1 MTDSPRGA
9 PGSPSQPAG
18 RELSPQLIRFFTWI
32 RSTGLSR
39 GGDRWLAGVCGG
51 IAERIGVEPIVVRV
65 ITILLAVLGAPV
77 IFAYAVG
84 WALLPNAEGTIH
96 AEEALRGVF
105 EPAMI
110 AIIALLLLT
119 FVPFSRGFWWQG
131 PTIAWGLPDW
141 LATLLAV
148 GWSIALAIIVVWL
161 IVFVVR
167 RASATAT
174 DAATDAAADDE
185 REAGYTAAA
194 ASAPSALDRDRS
206 AQPAGDGSWR
216 DHRPGAGYSSVVLG
230 LALVVGAIAAGL
242 YSAGTWSTA
251 ALVIGLACTLGGLAI
266 GIIVSGI
273 RGRDSGAM
281 GGFAFLAAATLVVIG
296 VFPEGTRFFPLGAPT
311 WTVSPSRPAPGYV
324 VLAGRPTIDLSRLE
338 TAEASDGDTIEVWL
352 GFGVTDLVL
361 PANRPVVVQA
371 NAIIGGVDYAGTAN
385 DDGGLFFHDTRTF
398 NGGGSGAV
406 TEIRVWSFFGQVEN
420 TGGE

>member
-9 PGSPSQPAG
+9 PGSPPEPAG
-18 RELSPQLIRFFTWI
+18 RELSPQLTRFFTWI

-39 GGDRWLAGVCGG
+39 GSDRVLAGVCGG

-84 WALLPNAEGTIH
+84 WALLPNAEGTIR
-96 AEEALRGVF
+96 AEQAFRGVF
-105 EPAMI
+105 DPAMI
-110 AIIALLLLT
+110 AIVALLLLT
-119 FVPFSRGFWWQG
+119 FVPFTRGFWWQG
-131 PTIAWGLPDW
+131 PTLAWGLPDW

-148 GWSIALAIIVVWL
+148 GWSIGLAILIVWL

-167 RASATAT
+167 RTSAT
-174 DAATDAAADDE
+174 DE
-185 REAGYTAAA
+185 REAGDTAGA
-194 ASAPSALDRDRS
+194 ASGSGALEQGR
-206 AQPAGDGSWR
+206 AVPPAGDGSWR

-230 LALVVGAIAAGL
+230 LALLVGAVAAGL

-251 ALVIGLACTLGGLAI
+251 ALVIGLAVTLGGLAI

-311 WTVSPSRPAPGYV
+311 WTVSPSRTASGYA
-324 VLAGRPTIDLSRLE
+324 VLAGRPAIDLSRLD
-338 TAEASDGDTIEVWL
+338 TAEASDAHTIDVWL
-352 GFGVTDLVL
+352 GFGVTELVL
-361 PANRPVVVQA
+361 PASQPVAVQA
-371 NAIIGGVDYAGTAN
+371 NAIIGGVDYAGTAD

-398 NGGGSGAV
+398 NGDGAV
-406 TEIRVWSFFGQVEN
+406 TEIRVWSLFGQVEI

>member
-9 PGSPSQPAG
+9 PGSPPEPAG
-18 RELSPQLIRFFTWI
+18 RELSPQLTRFFTWI

-39 GGDRWLAGVCGG
+39 GGNRVLAGVCGG
-51 IAERIGVEPIVVRV
+51 IAERIGVEPLVVRV

-84 WALLPNAEGTIH
+84 WALLPNAEGSIR
-96 AEEALRGVF
+96 AEQALRGVF
-105 EPAMI
+105 DPAMI
-110 AIIALLLLT
+110 AIVALLLLT
-119 FVPFSRGFWWQG
+119 FVPFTRGFWWQG
-131 PTIAWGLPDW
+131 PTLAWGLPDW

-148 GWSIALAIIVVWL
+148 GWSIALAIVIVWL

-167 RASATAT
+167 RSSAPAT
-174 DAATDAAADDE
+174 DTDEPD
-185 REAGYTAAA
+185 AGYTAGA
-194 ASAPSALDRDRS
+194 ASAPGALGPGRV
-206 AQPAGDGSWR
+206 AQPAGDGSRR

-230 LALVVGAIAAGL
+230 LALLVGAVAAAL

-251 ALVIGLACTLGGLAI
+251 AFVVGLAVTLGGLAI

-281 GGFAFLAAATLVVIG
+281 GGFAFLAAATLVVVG

-311 WTVSPSRPAPGYV
+311 WTVSPSSTAPGYA
-324 VLAGRPTIDLSRLE
+324 VLAGRPTIDLSPLE
-338 TAEASDGDTIEVWL
+338 TTEASAARTIDVWL
-352 GFGVTDLVL
+352 GFGVTELIL
-361 PANRPVVVQA
+361 PADQPVVVEA
-371 NAIIGGVDYAGTAN
+371 HAVIGGVDYAGTAD
-385 DDGGLFFHDTRTF
+385 DDGGLFFHDARTF

-406 TEIRVWSFFGQVEN
+406 TEVRVWSFFGQVDS